1 MAAHTENKCETLHI
15 AVRKVFPD
23 ITADDKKNVSDSD
36 MQRFAFFFSVN
47 EMPIISGSSGRVN
60 ILIVYEAA

>member
-15 AVRKVFPD
+15 AVRKVFPG